1 MNSCPTHVSLFKSW
15 SKVIDIKKPAVTLG
29 CRWAVAR
36 AVLPLQVLDIETR
49 DVVAL
54 THQVRGA
61 DVGCDQ
67 EDPKSICGPY
77 ETGEIANI
85 LAVQHHTAMLEALCV
100 GKASVGMLARL
111 ALGSESIGQ

>member
-1 MNSCPTHVSLFKSW
+1 M
-15 SKVIDIKKPAVTLG
+15 
-29 CRWAVAR
+29 
-36 AVLPLQVLDIETR
+36 ETR

-67 EDPKSICGPY
+67 KSPKSICGPY